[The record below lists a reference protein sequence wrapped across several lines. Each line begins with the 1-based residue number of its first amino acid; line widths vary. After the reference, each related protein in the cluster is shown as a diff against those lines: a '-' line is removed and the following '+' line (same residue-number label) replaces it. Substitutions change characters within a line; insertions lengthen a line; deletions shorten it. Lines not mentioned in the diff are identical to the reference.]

1 MARWGASGYTCAME
15 QTQPK
20 QSMWPQLVVMTAARL
35 CINIGIRM
43 VYPFAPALAR
53 GVGVE
58 ISAVY
63 QLISLRN
70 LSGLVSPLFGPV
82 SEKYGRKPVMMA
94 ATLFFGVACGL
105 LVAFPAYWPLALAL
119 TAAALAKVI
128 FDPAMQ
134 AYIGDTVA
142 YARRGR
148 AIAVTEYSWALALL
162 LGGPL
167 VGLAMARGGWVAPFA
182 WLAVLSVLAVVVLQI
197 VLPRLPRKAGA
208 SLKISAVVGLVRQH
222 PVMLAVAGF
231 VALEMGANE
240 LLLIVFGDW
249 MEGSFNLSLASLGL
263 SAAVIGGAELL
274 GETVA
279 GVAVDRF
286 GKRPIVITTGILTA
300 VFYAIIP
307 FMSSELTPA
316 LVTLFVLFVLFEI
329 TVVGSIPLMTEVVPG
344 ARSVVMSLSLGGA
357 ALGRAAGAWL
367 GPMIWAQGGFWMTG
381 LTAAGVMIL
390 SVLVLWRWVGEGEA

>member
-1 MARWGASGYTCAME
+1 ME

-94 ATLFFGVACGL
+94 ATLFFAVACGL

-197 VLPRLPRKAGA
+197 VLPRLPRKEGA

-286 GKRPIVITTGILTA
+286 GKRPIVITTGILKA
-300 VFYAIIP
+300 VFYAIMP
-307 FMSSELTPA
+307 FMSSEMTPA

-367 GPMIWAQGGFWMTG
+367 GPMIWAQGGFWLTG

-390 SVLVLWRWVGEGEA
+390 AVLVLWRWVREGEA